1 MRNMTRSNIYILI
14 GASVICIL
22 LSMLMGKCSRTESQT
37 KVEADTAFQEHIDTE
52 HLTHAVTKRR
62 PQPTRTDT
70 IFVTDAQFG
79 CLTDGAQTQEVAQH
93 IKKTY
98 EVDSLHIDT
107 TCTPPASVNYHLLV
121 RTDNYDVDSIS
132 LRFNVDYP
140 KIIQTQTITKTITK
154 KKRWNYG
161 IQTGFGYGIY
171 NRKPDL
177 YIGVGLTYNF

>member
-1 MRNMTRSNIYILI
+1 MTRSDIYILI
-14 GASVICIL
+14 GVSVICIL
-22 LSMLMGKCSRTESQT
+22 LSMTMGKCSRTEIQT
-37 KVEADTAFQEHIDTE
+37 KVETDTVFQERIDTI
-52 HLTHAVTKRR
+52 HLTHTVTRYR

-70 IFVTDAQFG
+70 IFITD
-79 CLTDGAQTQEVAQH
+79 TQTQEVAQH

-98 EVDSLHIDT
+98 EVDSLQIDT
-107 TCTPPASVNYHLLV
+107 TSKPHGMVSYHLLV
-121 RTDNYDVDSIS
+121 RTDNNDVDSIA

-154 KKRWNYG
+154 KKHWNYG

-177 YIGVGLTYNF
+177 YIGVGFQYNI

>member
-1 MRNMTRSNIYILI
+1 MTRSDIYMLI
-14 GASVICIL
+14 GVSVICIL
-22 LSMLMGKCSRTESQT
+22 LSMMVGKCSRTEIQT
-37 KVEADTAFQEHIDTE
+37 KVETDTVFQERIDTI
-52 HLTHAVTKRR
+52 HITHTVTRYR

-70 IFVTDAQFG
+70 IFVTD
-79 CLTDGAQTQEVAQH
+79 TQTQEVAQH

-121 RTDNYDVDSIS
+121 RTDNYDIDSIA

-140 KIIQTQTITKTITK
+140 KIIQTQTITKTVTRK
-154 KKRWNYG
+154 KHWNYG
-161 IQTGFGYGIY
+161 IQTGVGYGIY

-177 YIGVGLTYNF
+177 YIGLGLTYNF

>member
-1 MRNMTRSNIYILI
+1 MRNMTRSDIYILI
-14 GASVICIL
+14 GVSVICIL
-22 LSMLMGKCSRTESQT
+22 LSITMGKCSKTEIQT
-37 KVEADTAFQEHIDTE
+37 KVETDTVFQERIDTI
-52 HLTHAVTKRR
+52 HLTHTVTRYR

-70 IFVTDAQFG
+70 IFVTD
-79 CLTDGAQTQEVAQH
+79 AQTQEVAQH

-121 RTDNYDVDSIS
+121 RTDNYDVDSIA

-140 KIIQTQTITKTITK
+140 KIIQTQTITKTVTRK
-154 KKRWNYG
+154 KHWNYG

-177 YIGVGLTYNF
+177 YIGVGIQYNI

>member
-1 MRNMTRSNIYILI
+1 MMTRSDIYILI
-14 GASVICIL
+14 GVSVICIL
-22 LSMLMGKCSRTESQT
+22 LSIMLGKCSKTEIKT
-37 KVEADTAFQEHIDTE
+37 KVETDTVFQERIDTI
-52 HLTHAVTKRR
+52 HITHTVTRYR

-70 IFVTDAQFG
+70 IFVTD
-79 CLTDGAQTQEVAQH
+79 AQTQEVAQH

-121 RTDNYDVDSIS
+121 RTDNYDVDSIA

-140 KIIQTQTITKTITK
+140 KIIQTQTITKTVTRK
-154 KKRWNYG
+154 KHWNYG
-161 IQTGFGYGIY
+161 IQTGFGYGVY

-177 YIGVGLTYNF
+177 YIGVGIQYNI

>member
-1 MRNMTRSNIYILI
+1 MRIMTRSDIYMLI
-14 GASVICIL
+14 GVSVICIL
-22 LSMLMGKCSRTESQT
+22 LSMMVGKCSKTEIQT
-37 KVEADTAFQEHIDTE
+37 KVETDTVFQERIDTI
-52 HLTHAVTKRR
+52 HFTHTVTRYK

-70 IFVTDAQFG
+70 IFVTD
-79 CLTDGAQTQEVAQH
+79 TQTQEVAQH

-121 RTDNYDVDSIS
+121 RTDNYDVDSIA

-140 KIIQTQTITKTITK
+140 KITQTQTITKTVTK
-154 KKRWNYG
+154 KKHWNYG

-177 YIGVGLTYNF
+177 YIGVGIQYNI

>member
-1 MRNMTRSNIYILI
+1 MRIMTRSDIYMLI
-14 GASVICIL
+14 GVSVICIL
-22 LSMLMGKCSRTESQT
+22 LSMVMGKCSKTEIQT
-37 KVEADTAFQEHIDTE
+37 KVETDTVFQERIDTI
-52 HLTHAVTKRR
+52 HITHTVTRYK

-70 IFVTDAQFG
+70 IFVTD
-79 CLTDGAQTQEVAQH
+79 TQTQEVAQH

-121 RTDNYDVDSIS
+121 RTDNYDVDSIA

-140 KIIQTQTITKTITK
+140 KITQTQTITKTVTRK
-154 KKRWNYG
+154 KHWNYG
-161 IQTGFGYGIY
+161 IQTGVGYGLY

-177 YIGVGLTYNF
+177 YIGVGIQYNI

>member
-1 MRNMTRSNIYILI
+1 MM
-14 GASVICIL
+14 V
-22 LSMLMGKCSRTESQT
+22 GKCSKTEIQT
-37 KVEADTAFQEHIDTE
+37 KVETDTVFQERIDTI
-52 HLTHAVTKRR
+52 HLTHTVTRYR

-70 IFVTDAQFG
+70 IFVTD
-79 CLTDGAQTQEVAQH
+79 AQTQEVAQH

-121 RTDNYDVDSIS
+121 RTDNYDVDSIA

-140 KIIQTQTITKTITK
+140 KIIQTQTITKTVTR

-177 YIGVGLTYNF
+177 YIGVGIQYNM

>member
-1 MRNMTRSNIYILI
+1 MTRSDIYMLI
-14 GASVICIL
+14 GVSVICIL
-22 LSMLMGKCSRTESQT
+22 LSMLMGKCSKTEIQT
-37 KVEADTAFQEHIDTE
+37 KVETDTVFQERIDTI
-52 HLTHAVTKRR
+52 HITHTVTRYR

-70 IFVTDAQFG
+70 IFITD
-79 CLTDGAQTQEVAQH
+79 AQTQEVAQH

-121 RTDNYDVDSIS
+121 RTDNYNVDSIA

-140 KIIQTQTITKTITK
+140 KIIQTQTITKTVTRK
-154 KKRWNYG
+154 KHWNYG
-161 IQTGFGYGIY
+161 IQTGFGYGVY

-177 YIGVGLTYNF
+177 YIGVGIQYNI

>member
-1 MRNMTRSNIYILI
+1 MT
-14 GASVICIL
+14 
-22 LSMLMGKCSRTESQT
+22 MGKCSRTEIKT
-37 KVEADTAFQEHIDTE
+37 KVETDTVFQERIDTM
-52 HLTHAVTKRR
+52 HITHTVTRYR

-70 IFVTDAQFG
+70 IFVTDTQA
-79 CLTDGAQTQEVAQH
+79 QEVAQH

-121 RTDNYDVDSIS
+121 RTDNYDIDSIA

-140 KIIQTQTITKTITK
+140 KIIQTQTITKTVTK
-154 KKRWNYG
+154 KKHWNYG
-161 IQTGFGYGIY
+161 IQTGFGYGVY

-177 YIGVGLTYNF
+177 YIGVGIQYNM

>member
-1 MRNMTRSNIYILI
+1 MRIMTRSDIYMLI
-14 GASVICIL
+14 GVSVICIL
-22 LSMLMGKCSRTESQT
+22 LSMMVGKCSRTEIKT
-37 KVEADTAFQEHIDTE
+37 KVETDTVFQERIDTI
-52 HLTHAVTKRR
+52 HFTHTVTRYR

-70 IFVTDAQFG
+70 IFVTD
-79 CLTDGAQTQEVAQH
+79 TQTQEVAQH

-107 TCTPPASVNYHLLV
+107 TSTPHGIVNYHLLV
-121 RTDNYDVDSIS
+121 RTDNYDVDSIA

-154 KKRWNYG
+154 KKHWNYG
-161 IQTGFGYGIY
+161 IQTGLGYGVY

-177 YIGVGLTYNF
+177 YIGLGIQYNM

>member
-1 MRNMTRSNIYILI
+1 MRNMTRSDIYITI
-14 GASVICIL
+14 AASVICIL
-22 LSMLMGKCSRTESQT
+22 LSMMMGKCSKTEIQT
-37 KVEADTAFQEHIDTE
+37 KVETDTVFQEHIDTI
-52 HLTHAVTKRR
+52 HITHTVTRYR

-70 IFVTDAQFG
+70 IFITD
-79 CLTDGAQTQEVAQH
+79 AQTQEVAQH

-107 TCTPPASVNYHLLV
+107 TCIPPASVNYHLLV
-121 RTDNYDVDSIS
+121 RTDNYDIDSIA

-140 KIIQTQTITKTITK
+140 KIIQTQTITKTVTR

-161 IQTGFGYGIY
+161 IQTGFGYGVY

-177 YIGVGLTYNF
+177 YIGVGINYNL

>member
-1 MRNMTRSNIYILI
+1 MTRSDIYMLI
-14 GASVICIL
+14 GVSVICIL
-22 LSMLMGKCSRTESQT
+22 LSMVMGKCSKTEIQT
-37 KVEADTAFQEHIDTE
+37 KVETDTVFQERIDTI
-52 HLTHAVTKRR
+52 HITHTVTRYR

-70 IFVTDAQFG
+70 IFITD
-79 CLTDGAQTQEVAQH
+79 AQTQEVAQH

-107 TCTPPASVNYHLLV
+107 TCIPPASVNYHLLV
-121 RTDNYDVDSIS
+121 RTDNYDVDSIA

-140 KIIQTQTITKTITK
+140 KIIQTQTITKTVTR

-161 IQTGFGYGIY
+161 IQTGFGYGVY

-177 YIGVGLTYNF
+177 YIGVGIQYNM

>member
-1 MRNMTRSNIYILI
+1 MRIMTRSDIYMLI
-14 GASVICIL
+14 GVSVICIL
-22 LSMLMGKCSRTESQT
+22 LSMLMGKCSKTEIQT
-37 KVEADTAFQEHIDTE
+37 KVETDTVFQERIDTI
-52 HLTHAVTKRR
+52 HITHTVTRYR

-70 IFVTDAQFG
+70 IFITD
-79 CLTDGAQTQEVAQH
+79 AQTQEVAQH

-107 TCTPPASVNYHLLV
+107 TCIPPASVNYHLLV
-121 RTDNYDVDSIS
+121 RTDNYDVDSIA

-140 KIIQTQTITKTITK
+140 KIIQTQTITKTVTR

-177 YIGVGLTYNF
+177 YIGVGIQYNI

>member
-1 MRNMTRSNIYILI
+1 MRIMTRSDIYIMI
-14 GASVICIL
+14 GVSVICIL
-22 LSMLMGKCSRTESQT
+22 LSMLMGKCSKTEIQT
-37 KVEADTAFQEHIDTE
+37 KVETDTVFQERIDTI
-52 HLTHAVTKRR
+52 HITHTVTRYR

-70 IFVTDAQFG
+70 IFITD
-79 CLTDGAQTQEVAQH
+79 AQTQEVAQH

-107 TCTPPASVNYHLLV
+107 TCIPPASVNYHLLV
-121 RTDNYDVDSIS
+121 RTDNYDVDSIA

-140 KIIQTQTITKTITK
+140 KITQTQTITKTVTK

-161 IQTGFGYGIY
+161 IQTGLGYGVY

-177 YIGVGLTYNF
+177 YIGVGIQYNM

>member
-1 MRNMTRSNIYILI
+1 MRIMTRSDIYMLI
-14 GASVICIL
+14 GVSVICIL
-22 LSMLMGKCSRTESQT
+22 LSMMVGKCSRTEIQT
-37 KVEADTAFQEHIDTE
+37 KVETDTVFQERIDTM
-52 HLTHAVTKRR
+52 HITHTVTRYR

-70 IFVTDAQFG
+70 IFVTD
-79 CLTDGAQTQEVAQH
+79 TQTQEVAQH

-121 RTDNYDVDSIS
+121 RTDNYDVDSIA

-140 KIIQTQTITKTITK
+140 KIIQTQTITKTITRK
-154 KKRWNYG
+154 KHWNYG
-161 IQTGFGYGIY
+161 IQTGLGYGIY

-177 YIGVGLTYNF
+177 YIGVGIQYNM

>member
-1 MRNMTRSNIYILI
+1 MTRSDIYMLI
-14 GASVICIL
+14 GVSVICIL
-22 LSMLMGKCSRTESQT
+22 LSMTMGKCSRTEIQT
-37 KVEADTAFQEHIDTE
+37 KVETDTVFQERIDTI
-52 HLTHAVTKRR
+52 HLTHTVTRYR

-70 IFVTDAQFG
+70 IFVTD
-79 CLTDGAQTQEVAQH
+79 AQTQEVAQH

-121 RTDNYDVDSIS
+121 RTDNYDVDSIA

-140 KIIQTQTITKTITK
+140 KITQTQTITKTVTK

-161 IQTGFGYGIY
+161 IQTGIGYGIY

-177 YIGVGLTYNF
+177 YIGVGLQYNM

>member
-1 MRNMTRSNIYILI
+1 MMTRGDIYMLI
-14 GASVICIL
+14 GVSVICIL
-22 LSMLMGKCSRTESQT
+22 LSIMVGKCSKTEIQT
-37 KVEADTAFQEHIDTE
+37 KVETDTVFQERIDTI
-52 HLTHAVTKRR
+52 HLTHTVTKYK

-70 IFVTDAQFG
+70 IFITD
-79 CLTDGAQTQEVAQH
+79 TQTQEVAQH

-98 EVDSLHIDT
+98 EVDSLQIDT
-107 TCTPPASVNYHLLV
+107 TSKPHGMVSYHLLV
-121 RTDNYDVDSIS
+121 RTDNYDVDSIA

-161 IQTGFGYGIY
+161 IQTGLGYGIY

-177 YIGVGLTYNF
+177 YIGVGIQYNM

>member
-1 MRNMTRSNIYILI
+1 MRIMTRSDIYMLI
-14 GASVICIL
+14 GVSVICIL
-22 LSMLMGKCSRTESQT
+22 LSMMVGKCSRSEIQT
-37 KVEADTAFQEHIDTE
+37 KVETDTVFQERIDTI
-52 HLTHAVTKRR
+52 HLTHTVTRYR

-70 IFVTDAQFG
+70 IFITD
-79 CLTDGAQTQEVAQH
+79 TQTQEVAQH

-121 RTDNYDVDSIS
+121 RTDNYDVDSIA

-140 KIIQTQTITKTITK
+140 KIIQTQTITKTVTRK
-154 KKRWNYG
+154 KHWNYG
-161 IQTGFGYGIY
+161 IQTGFGYGVY

-177 YIGVGLTYNF
+177 YIGVGIQYNI